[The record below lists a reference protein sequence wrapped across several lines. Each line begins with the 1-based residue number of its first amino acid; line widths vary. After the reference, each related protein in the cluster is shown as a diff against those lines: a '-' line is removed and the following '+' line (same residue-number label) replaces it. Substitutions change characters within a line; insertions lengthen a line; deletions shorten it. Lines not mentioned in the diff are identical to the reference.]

1 MKCEEEILHLKGGE
15 ALRCCPELWVPIA
28 GGARGH
34 GWALGGTAGE
44 GLPTKAI
51 LRTPGCTA
59 AGGTAVGPGVQGTRQ
74 RWEGAQ
80 GKSQPG
86 NPELFP
92 LPLAP
97 PGLETQH
104 GTEGAPAPPAA
115 LLWRPPAPHRPAP
128 LSGPT
133 PPTAPR
139 RPLPAAGRSETP
151 PAHSAKPGRP
161 RSPAC
166 GVPPAVALLSPPS
179 PGPASRW
186 VFRPS
191 PRSAALLRPEASS
204 QGCEPCG
211 VTRGCRRACAISS
224 AGARPCYLLW
234 QQRSAPGPRGAS
246 RCLAASPR
254 ALPPAYP
261 PADQARREG
270 APTGACLG

>member
-1 MKCEEEILHLKGGE
+1 M
-15 ALRCCPELWVPIA
+15 PIT

-34 GWALGGTAGE
+34 RWALGGTAGE

-74 RWEGAQ
+74 RWKGAQ

-104 GTEGAPAPPAA
+104 GTEGAPTPPRPQRCCGAPLP
-115 LLWRPPAPHRPAP
+115 RTAPHRHAP
-128 LSGPT
+128 RSGPT

-191 PRSAALLRPEASS
+191 PRRAALLRPEASS